1 MLRTRYAV
9 SVAIITSAALGR
21 RRSSRPVGYA
31 AGNIVIAFPTSG
43 RRENSIGISPTGILD
58 PLGAAKAGVV
68 VRIIAAANRGFSF
81 MARTPG
87 GASILVLKWPL
98 PVTEFAPWFTHPSK
112 LVSCLRLRLAS
123 SLAKPSLRP
132 PFGCRTLRL

>member
-1 MLRTRYAV
+1 ML
-9 SVAIITSAALGR
+9 
-21 RRSSRPVGYA
+21 
-31 AGNIVIAFPTSG
+31 AFPRSLQRALFHSVFARIERSPNKVASRALADHRAAYFNLT
-43 RRENSIGISPTGILD
+43 RE
-58 PLGAAKAGVV
+58 
-68 VRIIAAANRGFSF
+68 NRGFSF

-98 PVTEFAPWFTHPSK
+98 PVTEFVPWFTHPSK